1 MGKKAAPPPAPD
13 LVGAAKAT
21 AEGNQANLNAQT
33 IANRPNQVDAQGNS
47 IQWTQ
52 DPATGQWSQKE
63 SYSAGN
69 QALYDK
75 QMANA
80 QGLSDTAAGLLG
92 RAQASASQPLDLSGL
107 PAMTGYDQSKL
118 AQVDP
123 NSLQGSVAS
132 ADALKTGIGN
142 FGQADWSGLNKLDPG
157 FGAVQEVSDAMMGRM
172 APLRKQQRESE
183 LQRLQNQGLSANS
196 EAYQRALRRL
206 DMGDTDANQQALLGG
221 MQAYGDIFNR
231 GLSANQ
237 QEINRQF
244 GMSDRADSQRGQ
256 GFQENLAGSNQEFAQ
271 NAQIQAMLAALR
283 GQQFGEQ
290 GAMAQLAGQQRQQG
304 IAEQMMMRDDPY
316 NQLMKLQGQNPADP
330 TMPSFMGAGYTP
342 GADIYGA
349 TNANYQNQLAAVNA
363 KNAASGGM
371 MSGLMG
377 LAGSVL
383 GGPIGTKAG
392 GFLGGLMK
400 G

>member
-13 LVGAAKAT
+13 LVGAAKET
-21 AEGNQANLNAQT
+21 AAGNAANLDAQT
-33 IANRPNQVDAQGNS
+33 LANRPNQVDAQGNS
-47 IQWTQ
+47 IQWTK
-52 DPATGQWSQKE
+52 DPVTGQWSQKE

-69 QALYDK
+69 QDLYNK

-92 RAQASASQPLDLSGL
+92 RAQASAGQSLDLSSL
-107 PAMTGYDQSKL
+107 PALTGYDMSKL
-118 AQVDP
+118 TQVDP
-123 NSLQGSVAS
+123 SALQSSMTSAGSL
-132 ADALKTGIGN
+132 KEGIGD
-142 FGQADWSGLNKLDPG
+142 FGKTDWSGLNKLDPG

-172 APLRKQQRESE
+172 APLRQQQRDSE

-206 DMGDTDANQQALLGG
+206 DMGDTDANQQALLAG
-221 MQAYGDIFNR
+221 MTAYGDIFNR

-256 GFQENLAGSNQEFAQ
+256 GFQENVAGAEMGFGQ
-271 NAQIQAMLAALR
+271 NMQLQQLLAALR
-283 GQQFGEQ
+283 GQEFGEQ
-290 GAMAQLAGQQRQQG
+290 GAMAQLNGQLRQQG
-304 IAEQMMMRDDPY
+304 IAEQKMLRDDPY
-316 NQLMKLQGQNPADP
+316 DQLMKLQGQTPADP

-342 GADIYGA
+342 GADILGA
-349 TNANYQNQLAAVNA
+349 TNSNYQNQLAAVNA

-383 GGPIGTKAG
+383 GGPVGAKAG

-400 G
+400 

>member
-52 DPATGQWSQKE
+52 DPTTGQWSQKE

-107 PAMTGYDQSKL
+107 PTLSGYDPSKL
-118 AQVDP
+118 AEVDP
-123 NSLQGSVAS
+123 NAITQG
-132 ADALKTGIGN
+132 LPGMGKT
-142 FGQADWSGLNKLDPG
+142 DWSGLTKLDPS

-172 APLRKQQRESE
+172 APLRQQQRESE

-221 MQAYGDIFNR
+221 MSAYNDIFNR

-244 GMSDRADSQRGQ
+244 GMSDRADSQNQQQFGQ
-256 GFQENLAGSNQEFAQ
+256 NETLQRLLAS
-271 NAQIQAMLAALR
+271 LR
-283 GQQFGEQ
+283 GQQFNEQ
-290 GAMAQLAGQQRQQG
+290 GAMAQLNGQLRQQG
-304 IAEQMMMRDDPY
+304 IAEQQLIRDDPY

-349 TNANYQNQLAAVNA
+349 TNADYQNQLAAVNA
-363 KNAASGGM
+363 KNASKSGM

-377 LAGSVL
+377 LAGSVIGGPAGSFGAQLGTKIL
-383 GGPIGTKAG
+383 GG
-392 GFLGGLMK
+392 
-400 G
+400 